1 MNPIRLGLDRVG
13 DRDLWDAG
21 PSPRLTVVRE
31 FDNHPGNDSP
41 RRRLA
46 VGACVEPIVECI
58 RNMRVEGL
66 ADNDIAAL
74 FRQAADE
81 LDAGKVDPGA

>member
-1 MNPIRLGLDRVG
+1 M
-13 DRDLWDAG
+13 
-21 PSPRLTVVRE
+21 RE
-31 FDNHPGNDSP
+31 SDNHAGNDTP

-46 VGACVEPIVECI
+46 VGACVEPMVECI

-66 ADNDIAAL
+66 ADNEIAAL

-81 LDAGKVDPGA
+81 LDAGKASPGA